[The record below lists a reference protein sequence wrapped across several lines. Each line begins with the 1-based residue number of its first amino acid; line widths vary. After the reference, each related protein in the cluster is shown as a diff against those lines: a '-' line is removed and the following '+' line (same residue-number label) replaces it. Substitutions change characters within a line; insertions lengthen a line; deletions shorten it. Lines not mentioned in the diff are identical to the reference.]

1 MTPMVSPSVEYVNDG
16 IDRMSGTNRRGYRS
30 EVRSQQ
36 AQTTRRTIVAAAA
49 DLFVERGFSAT
60 TIDSVAERAGV
71 GRKTVF
77 DSVGGKGALL
87 KLAWDWAL
95 VGDDE
100 PLTMEQRPEVQAML
114 AESDPRRLVRMWVH
128 LVSEV
133 ARRASPLGRVL
144 MAARDVDEDAAA
156 LDALIRSESLVGAR
170 AFTHHLQSVGGL
182 RAGLEPEHAA
192 DVCWT
197 LLNPVAYDRL
207 VHDRGWS
214 QAAYED
220 WLVTVVSAS
229 LFDADTDRAEPQPD
243 IRVIHDRAGQCY
255 RATVDGAPAGT
266 ASYQQGERY
275 VLLTHT
281 DVDERYAGLRVG
293 SALLRFAVDDLA
305 GDGLSVVA
313 LCPFARA
320 WAARHPEH
328 ASLLTDLPT
337 STATD

>member
-1 MTPMVSPSVEYVNDG
+1 MVNPKCSDVNDG
-16 IDRMSGTNRRGYRS
+16 IDRMSGTNRREYRS

-36 AQTTRRTIVAAAA
+36 AHATRRAIVSAAA
-49 DLFVERGFSAT
+49 DLFVERGFSST

-128 LVSEV
+128 MVSDV
-133 ARRASPLGRVL
+133 ASRAAPLSRVL
-144 MAARDVDEDAAA
+144 LAARDVDEEAAA
-156 LDALIRSESLVGAR
+156 LDALIRSESLTGAR
-170 AFTHHLQSVGGL
+170 AFTQHLHSVGGL
-182 RAGLEPEHAA
+182 RAGLDPEHAA
-192 DVCWT
+192 DVCWA

-207 VHDRGWS
+207 VHDRDWS
-214 QAAYED
+214 QAAFED

-229 LFDADTDRAEPQPD
+229 LFGAGADRADPQPD
-243 IRVIHDRAGQCY
+243 IRVSHDRAAQCY

-266 ASYQQGERY
+266 ASYEQGERY

-281 DVDERYAGLRVG
+281 DVDERFAGLRVG
-293 SALLRFAVDDLA
+293 SALLQFAVDDLTDE
-305 GDGLSVVA
+305 GRSVVA

-328 ASLLTDLPT
+328 ASLLSDLPT

>member
-1 MTPMVSPSVEYVNDG
+1 
-16 IDRMSGTNRRGYRS
+16 MSETTRREYRS
-30 EVRSQQ
+30 EVRSRQ
-36 AQTTRRTIVAAAA
+36 ARTTRRAIVAAAA

-100 PLTMEQRPEVQAML
+100 PLSMEQRPEVQAIL
-114 AESDPRRLVRMWVH
+114 AESDPRQLVRMWVH
-128 LVSEV
+128 TISDV
-133 ARRASPLGRVL
+133 AARAGPLGRVL
-144 MAARDVDEDAAA
+144 LAARDVDDDAAA
-156 LDALIRSESLVGAR
+156 LDALIRSESLAGAR
-170 AFTHHLQSVGGL
+170 AFTRHLQGVGGL
-182 RAGLEPEHAA
+182 RPGLDPEHAA

-197 LLNPVAYDRL
+197 LVNSPAHEHL
-207 VHDRGWS
+207 VRERGWS

-229 LFDADTDRAEPQPD
+229 LFGPDADRAAPQPE
-243 IRVIHDRAGQCY
+243 IRVGHDRAAQCF
-255 RATVDGAPAGT
+255 RASVDGAPAGT
-266 ASYQQGERY
+266 ASYERGERY

-293 SALLRFAVDDLA
+293 SALLRFALDDLA
-305 GDGLSVVA
+305 GAGLRVVA
-313 LCPFARA
+313 VCPFARG

-328 ASLLTDLPT
+328 AALLSDLPA